1 MYLGHSGKR
10 LGADN
15 LCAVRD
21 IPKSTLWNMGCKK
34 IPLFGDVVKIQTSSQ
49 ILALCEVEI
58 YAEPYGK
65 TINSD
70 FSGKKIH
77 NRISFFKLFYW
88 VPSFFSNVFVGQHVV
103 EQIKNIIQG

>member
-1 MYLGHSGKR
+1 MYLGHSGTR

-34 IPLFGDVVKIQTSSQ
+34 IPLFGDVVKIQTSSP

-77 NRISFFKLFYW
+77 NRIPFFQLFYL
-88 VPSFFSNVFVGQHVV
+88 VPSFSFSSFFFNCFCVPTCR
-103 EQIKNIIQG
+103 